1 MIFAILAVFYFV
13 GSVVFNFFSSTETQS
28 WAKNEFKVGEEEEEG
43 KKEEQN
49 LSSKVEENAQRHFFL
64 GRKTI

>member
-49 LSSKVEENAQRHFFL
+49 LSSKVEENA
-64 GRKTI
+64 